1 MPRVDE
7 LIERLGNAKDLTA
20 LDLCKGYWQVPLTE
34 RAKDITAFRVPSGL
48 YRFTVMAFGLHGAAA
63 TFQRLIDTVQRG
75 AEDYSAVY
83 KDDVVIYSSTWE
95 EHLQHLSDVFYHIQL
110 AGLVINAKK
119 CQLVKS
125 EVLYLGYVIGG
136 GRIRPQ
142 IDKIEAVQSCPP
154 PTTKRQVRLF
164 PCPVL

>member
-1 MPRVDE
+1 
-7 LIERLGNAKDLTA
+7 
-20 LDLCKGYWQVPLTE
+20 
-34 RAKDITAFRVPSGL
+34 
-48 YRFTVMAFGLHGAAA
+48 MAFGLHGAAA

-125 EVLYLGYVIGG
+125 EVVYLGYVIGR

-164 PCPVL
+164 LCPVL